1 MSEQPLYSSEFN
13 EHFKWVNNSDGS
25 RSLVSK
31 HNHMTSV
38 KPSNEAFAINNQ
50 LIPTKEDIQALLEFM
65 SIDNENVR
73 TMVEGSI
80 KTPENIQELLNKTS
94 VAFLFPELLVKN
106 DNIIIF
112 LQKCLENKEKTT
124 QYLKENGIEIKEE
137 NGKFILVVNG
147 QKMGDF
153 EKYSSSDEFSKKIIE
168 FSQTNSSSQES
179 GVSSPQESGVSS
191 PQESGVS
198 SPQESG
204 VSSPQESGVSSPQES
219 SVSSPQESG
228 VPRRPT
234 GRKLKEFR
242 FGKVGGANLHFSVF
256 NKNDTVKKN
265 MSISV
270 SATPTMFPGFFLAIG
285 GLITGITATI
295 TSIYAPPLISFFACL
310 ISKKILD
317 STDYKYGYEY
327 DSQDKPN
334 SEKIA
339 IWWSKFSSWFN
350 NISVVQKVGFS
361 LSYLLCFPGE
371 LIVNIIAAPL
381 DMCGEALLKAREFVV
396 EGKKKIFGNNMDTVA
411 PNSITQHKKQ
421 TNDKVSS
428 SKINKVAPEHKA
440 YTTNKE
446 SKLWFSSL
454 KHKVTPEN
462 EFTDIETAANETAAN
477 IEPEPD
483 KGGKRRSRKRNQKK
497 SKKNHKKRK
506 SRRHR

>member
-1 MSEQPLYSSEFN
+1 MSEQPSYSKTNFD

-31 HNHMTSV
+31 HNPMTYV

-50 LIPTKEDIQALLEFM
+50 LIPTEKDIQALLEFM
-65 SIDNENVR
+65 SFDDETVR
-73 TMVEGSI
+73 KMVEGSI
-80 KTPENIQELLNKTS
+80 ETPENIQELLNKTW
-94 VAFLFPELLVKN
+94 VAFLFPELLVEN

-112 LQKCLENKEKTT
+112 LKKCLENKEKTT

-168 FSQTNSSSQES
+168 FSQTNSSS
-179 GVSSPQESGVSS
+179 
-191 PQESGVS
+191 
-198 SPQESG
+198 
-204 VSSPQESGVSSPQES
+204 QESGVSSPQES

-440 YTTNKE
+440 YTPNKK
-446 SKLWFSSL
+446 SKLWHSIL
-454 KHKVTPEN
+454 TRKVMPN
-462 EFTDIETAANETAAN
+462 IDFTDIETADNETKANETKAN
-477 IEPEPD
+477 ETD
-483 KGGKRRSRKRNQKK
+483 GGKRRSRKRNQKK

>member
-168 FSQTNSSSQES
+168 FSQTNSSS
-179 GVSSPQESGVSS
+179 
-191 PQESGVS
+191 
-198 SPQESG
+198 
-204 VSSPQESGVSSPQES
+204 QESGVSSPQES

>member
-168 FSQTNSSSQES
+168 FSQTNSSS
-179 GVSSPQESGVSS
+179 
-191 PQESGVS
+191 
-198 SPQESG
+198 
-204 VSSPQESGVSSPQES
+204 QESGVSSPQES

-428 SKINKVAPEHKA
+428 SKINKVASEHKA